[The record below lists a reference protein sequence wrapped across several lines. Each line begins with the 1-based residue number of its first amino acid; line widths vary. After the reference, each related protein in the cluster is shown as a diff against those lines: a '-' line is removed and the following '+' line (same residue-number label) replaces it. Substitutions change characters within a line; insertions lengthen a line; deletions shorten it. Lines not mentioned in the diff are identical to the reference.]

1 MSEVRLYITGL
12 TEGDT
17 GKYTCET
24 EIDGDIYKEETAILE
39 LFRECCYA
47 DLQSTIPLTLG

>member
-1 MSEVRLYITGL
+1 MVRLYITGL

-24 EIDGDIYKEETAILE
+24 EIDGDIYKEETSVQ
-39 LFRECCYA
+39 LFRECYCTE
-47 DLQSTIPLTLG
+47 LQSTRPIPLTLG